1 MKILSAIIKT
11 LLSMAF
17 IAFCAVI
24 ATFFVAVFNP
34 DGVSRAIEIIKGV
47 FS

>member
-1 MKILSAIIKT
+1 MKIFNVITKT
-11 LLSMAF
+11 LLGMAF